1 MTQEKSVL
9 IVSDR
14 PDRVRLLA
22 RAITTIL
29 PCRSVLG
36 DQSIPAILPVVAVID
51 MDPREGVAAAWATRL
66 LMLRVP
72 CLVLTGSPADIP
84 HKANPALRIAAADT
98 PRPTILSLL
107 LSLIDAGRKMRTRRD
122 GENAAVEA
130 KAHRACSVVAG
141 MFHAAQFDQSI
152 SADEVDAGTDVI
164 LEAVSEGGIRAWLDV
179 LGRYDELLYQH
190 SLSVAGFAAAFG
202 FHLGIPRADRKR
214 LTKAALLH
222 DIGKAKIPLA
232 ILNKPGAL
240 TSDELAIMRTHAAA
254 GADMLTGQEGFDPAM
269 LDVVRHHHEMLD
281 GSGYPSGLTGDA
293 ISDLVRLV
301 TICDIPLRPHR
312 TARLSQAAP
321 ACRSPCHHA
330 RDDGQARHA
339 APAGLPAHRQALDPR
354 RRPGLGI
361 AAFGLPNP
369 DPFAGPVHLDRCRRT
384 AAIFARKF

>member
-240 TSDELAIMRTHAAA
+240 TSDELVIMRTHAAA
-254 GADMLTGQEGFDPAM
+254 GADMLTGQEGFDQAM

-301 TICDIPLRPHR
+301 TICDIHSALTERRAYRKPLPHAEAHAIMLGMTGKLDMPLLR
-312 TARLSQAAP
+312 AFLPIVRLSTP
-321 ACRSPCHHA
+321 
-330 RDDGQARHA
+330 DD
-339 APAGLPAHRQALDPR
+339 AL
-354 RRPGLGI
+354 
-361 AAFGLPNP
+361 
-369 DPFAGPVHLDRCRRT
+369 V
-384 AAIFARKF
+384 